1 MPVRT
6 KSLRDPVEKRA
17 DGLRVLIALFR
28 PRGVASAAEPWDA
41 WDKRLAP
48 SQALFDAYR
57 GRAREGGRVT
67 KRGLEGISWEEY
79 ERRFREEMQAPG
91 AQAALAEWRAAARAG
106 TVTLLCH
113 CEDPERCHRAIVQEL
128 LDGGQA

>member
-6 KSLRDPVEKRA
+6 KSLGERVEKRA

-28 PRGVASAAEPWDA
+28 PRGMSSAAEPWDA

-48 SQALFDAYR
+48 SQELFDAYR
-57 GRAREGGRVT
+57 GRKREGGRVT
-67 KRGLEGISWEEY
+67 ARGLEGISWEEY
-79 ERRFREEMQAPG
+79 ERRFREQMQAPG
-91 AQAALAEWRAAARAG
+91 AQTALAEWRAAARAG

-113 CEDPERCHRAIVQEL
+113 CEDASHCHRSIVAAL